1 MYIDKMIVGFI
12 LGIIFTMVVLG
23 ILTYIANKKKGK

>member
-12 LGIIFTMVVLG
+12 LGIFFTVIVEIIIG
-23 ILTYIANKKKGK
+23 KILSSK

>member
-1 MYIDKMIVGFI
+1 MYIDRMIIGFI

-23 ILTYIANKKKGK
+23 ILTYISNKKKGR